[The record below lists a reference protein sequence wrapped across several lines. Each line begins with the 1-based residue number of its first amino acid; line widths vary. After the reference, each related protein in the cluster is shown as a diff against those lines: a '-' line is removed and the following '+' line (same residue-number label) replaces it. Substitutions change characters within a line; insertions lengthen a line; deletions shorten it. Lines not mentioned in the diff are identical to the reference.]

1 MFITKMNK
9 LVDSLSWL
17 TRHMPEN
24 YPEHFAGRSTD
35 MIPMDVVAQKEPA
48 KYSPQGIV
56 AAIILNNKKR
66 FVAHAEYHKNGG
78 RHHGHNSSTCHST
91 RNMPGAPQP
100 VRVSDFVLD
109 RPHPALNL

>member
-35 MIPMDVVAQKEPA
+35 MIPMDVVAQKELA
-48 KYSPQGIV
+48 KYSLQGIV
-56 AAIILNNKKR
+56 AC
-66 FVAHAEYHKNGG
+66 YHLEQQEEICG
-78 RHHGHNSSTCHST
+78 TCRIT
-91 RNMPGAPQP
+91 
-100 VRVSDFVLD
+100 
-109 RPHPALNL
+109 